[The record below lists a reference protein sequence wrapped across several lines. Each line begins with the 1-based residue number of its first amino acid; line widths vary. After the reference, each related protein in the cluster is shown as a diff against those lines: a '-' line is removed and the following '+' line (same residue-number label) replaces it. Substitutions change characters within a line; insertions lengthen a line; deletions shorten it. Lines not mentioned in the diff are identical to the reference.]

1 MTRLIPVLFL
11 ATTLPLATN
20 GFSSIRQV
28 NRPNKYKGRAICPR
42 LPRLSVVRSE
52 SLHQDERRDGHA
64 YHHGSK
70 QGRSWPRRVWSKIL
84 RTEASSSLH
93 MTTATVQIA
102 EADTSE
108 EALMDL
114 IGQENVDFII
124 KNFQDINPSLVL
136 PVPEEIAKDEAAEAI
151 DSEFFDVSITQAP
164 ADASAADTTIETSKS
179 RGPTNNISIGGVMS
193 RVTENILTSLIMRVA
208 VDEPED
214 LQIAVQPRG
223 HVFNRLIRGQFSTD
237 AKIQVGRLVFRNI
250 RMSSGIL
257 EIKRMTLNLL
267 GFLSPSQTRF
277 QNQFDLHADDLT
289 FSRHDLLFSSCI
301 RNGLRRLLV
310 RILRDRGV
318 QTSTIKVNHVDIL
331 VRIDA
336 TEGRDTGY
344 NFRLFSFITHK
355 DLSFFY
361 SHSLRARFPVKE
373 KQ

>member
-52 SLHQDERRDGHA
+52 SIHQDERRDGHA

-84 RTEASSSLH
+84 RNEAPSSSLH
-93 MTTATVQIA
+93 MTTATVQSA

-114 IGQENVDFII
+114 IGQENVEFII
-124 KNFQDINPSLVL
+124 RNFQDINPSLVL
-136 PVPEEIAKDEAAEAI
+136 PVPEEITKDKAEEAI

-164 ADASAADTTIETSKS
+164 PAGPANALAADTTIKTSKS
-179 RGPTNNISIGGVMS
+179 RTPTKNISAGGVMA

-208 VDEPED
+208 IDEPED

-223 HVFNRLIRGQFSTD
+223 YVFNRLIRGQFSTD
-237 AKIQVGRLVFRNI
+237 AKIQVGRLVFGNI

-331 VRIDA
+331 VRIH
-336 TEGRDTGY
+336 Y
-344 NFRLFSFITHK
+344 
-355 DLSFFY
+355 
-361 SHSLRARFPVKE
+361 
-373 KQ
+373 